1 MPLGPKEAYDR
12 ITHTSSTWENL
23 RPKKSFAGLSLEKF
37 NALVAPSISTRATIA
52 RLESEL
58 IAAQS
63 QRDTADLVSLDA
75 LQHVVNSVKG
85 DPDEGE
91 NGDFYEALGYVRKSE
106 RKTGLHRA
114 GKTHTPST

>member
-37 NALVAPSISTRATIA
+37 NDLVAPSISTRATIS
-52 RLESEL
+52 RLENEL
-58 IAAQS
+58 IAAHS

-85 DPDEGE
+85 DPEEGE
-91 NGDFYEALGYVRKSE
+91 DGEFYEALGYVRKSE
-106 RKTGLHRA
+106 RKSGLHRV
-114 GKTHTPST
+114 GKTAAPSA